1 MTGFILTVDAP
12 ALDLLLEFLF
22 LSPCKFALS
31 IVIVRFVD
39 DIFYYYYYE
48 TCKKLIKNAKFY

>member
-12 ALDLLLEFLF
+12 ALDLLLAFLF

-39 DIFYYYYYE
+39 DIFI
-48 TCKKLIKNAKFY
+48 TITMKHVKNS